1 MSRKR
6 ARIMNKINKIKNTSR
21 KSKLIGIAAFV
32 VVFGGIGGLIIHRS
46 NAAAGLCSTTDV
58 IGTSTIAVTA
68 PETATYRLWV
78 RMQVPE
84 TTNTNNLNGV
94 RLELAGSSNQCFTVT
109 TANANAV
116 NQWQWINSDAQAVST
131 AHITAQLP
139 AGNYSAK
146 ILGLKA
152 GVRVD
157 KVLLLK
163 SDNTCTPDNVFGANR
178 NPGDNCTTSA
188 PTVSMTADANPIT
201 SGTGTTIRW
210 TTTNAASCTGSGAW
224 GNNTRATSG
233 SFGTGNLS
241 ANQTYNLSCTGTG
254 GTGTGSIT
262 VNVTAPPAPT
272 VFLNANQTTVVSG
285 SATTINWSSTNA
297 TNCAATGGSNGW
309 ANANRATSGS
319 FGTGNLSANQ
329 TYNLSCTGPGG
340 TAAATPVTVTVTAT
354 PPPNDTANPIVNMN
368 FDNFS
373 SPTGETNRLVN
384 NVKSV
389 VWRPTAED
397 DSGNY
402 TLVLR
407 VNGQPISL
415 TGGAYIFGGGTTA
428 TTGNGDYELAATAT
442 DGAGKVTTRTL
453 TIRLR
458 HPDIDRSGIIDSGD
472 FGLLLRSWNQSSS
485 RLDLDTDN
493 TISSGDFGILLRR
506 WNSTQ

>member
-116 NQWQWINSDAQAVST
+116 NQWQWINSDAQAAST

-188 PTVSMTADANPIT
+188 PNVSMTADANPIT

-233 SFGTGNLS
+233 SFGTG
-241 ANQTYNLSCTGTG
+241 
-254 GTGTGSIT
+254 I
-262 VNVTAPPAPT
+262 
-272 VFLNANQTTVVSG
+272 
-285 SATTINWSSTNA
+285 
-297 TNCAATGGSNGW
+297 
-309 ANANRATSGS
+309 
-319 FGTGNLSANQ
+319 LSANQ

-368 FDNFS
+368 FDNFT
-373 SPTGETNRLVN
+373 SPAGEVNRLVN

-415 TGGAYIFGGGTTA
+415 TGGAYTFGGGTTA

>member
-6 ARIMNKINKIKNTSR
+6 AGIMNKINKIKNTSR

-46 NAAAGLCSTTDV
+46 NAAAGLCSTADV
-58 IGTSTIAVTA
+58 IGTSTIAITA

-116 NQWQWINSDAQAVST
+116 NQWQWINSDAQAAST

-241 ANQTYNLSCTGTG
+241 ANQTYNLSCTG
-254 GTGTGSIT
+254 
-262 VNVTAPPAPT
+262 
-272 VFLNANQTTVVSG
+272 
-285 SATTINWSSTNA
+285 
-297 TNCAATGGSNGW
+297 
-309 ANANRATSGS
+309 
-319 FGTGNLSANQ
+319 
-329 TYNLSCTGPGG
+329 PGG

-368 FDNFS
+368 FDNFT
-373 SPTGETNRLVN
+373 SPAGEVNRLVN

-415 TGGAYIFGGGTTA
+415 TGGAYTFGGGTTA